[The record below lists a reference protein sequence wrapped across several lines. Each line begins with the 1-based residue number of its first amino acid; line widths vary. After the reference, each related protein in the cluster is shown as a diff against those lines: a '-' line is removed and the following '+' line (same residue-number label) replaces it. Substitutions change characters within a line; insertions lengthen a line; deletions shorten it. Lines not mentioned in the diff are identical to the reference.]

1 MKNVYLTQFST
12 VTLGTY
18 YFFPYSAG
26 LLWAYAQLNDTIKE
40 TYTLKR
46 FFYRKDAI
54 NTIVESLDNP
64 AVFGLSAY
72 VWNINY
78 NLALAKAVKIAYP
91 NCLILMGGPGVPDK
105 DTMYLKKYS
114 FIDICVHKEGEL
126 AFTEL
131 LLGTDPYTIP
141 GLSFLDKEGNTHY
154 STANSRI
161 KKVDDIPS
169 PYLLGLFDDIVTEAK
184 ELGLMVNGITET
196 NRGCPFKCTFCDWGG
211 VVFSKVFNFDI
222 QRIFDEITWMAK
234 NKIEMFSLADA
245 NFGIFVTRDTQIIEH
260 AVATKKQ
267 FGFPKLF
274 DTAWTK
280 NTKPE
285 TLEMAKMLLD
295 SGMLR
300 KFVMSLQTLDD
311 NVLKNIKR
319 TNLDGSKFK
328 SLIEDRSVS
337 CATELIVGLPGETVD
352 TFKSGIGQ
360 LIDQDIKVISNPLT
374 VFPNSEMSKPEYID
388 KWEIEVVSI
397 PSDWSIDYGIEEYE
411 DLVVATSSFTPTDWE
426 HMLLW
431 NWSTVFLE
439 TYYWTDIINKKQ
451 PLDTVTWYNWC
462 LDWLT
467 NNCNPLQK
475 QLSIWKNHLSKKL
488 SYELWGGGVGTIEIN
503 LNEAILKDT
512 TWSQILRKCTDE
524 YCDHYNIARLDDEIF
539 EQQNNNHVIMPG
551 YKSLGHQ
558 LVANRWNFLSRR

>member
-388 KWEIEVVSI
+388 KWKIEVVSI

-462 LDWLT
+462 LDWFT

>member
-462 LDWLT
+462 LDWFT

>member
-26 LLWAYAQLNDTIKE
+26 LLWAYAQLNNTIKE

-462 LDWLT
+462 LDWFT

>member
-18 YFFPYSAG
+18 YFFPYSTG
-26 LLWAYAQLNDTIKE
+26 LLWAYAQLNDTIKS

-46 FFYRKDAI
+46 FFYRKDHI

-78 NLALAKAVKIAYP
+78 NLELAKAVKTVYP
-91 NCLILMGGPGVPDK
+91 ECLVLMGGPGVPDK
-105 DTMYLKKYS
+105 DTTYLQKYP
-114 FIDICVHKEGEL
+114 FIDYCIHKEGEL

-141 GLSFLDKEGNTHY
+141 GLSFLDKEGSTHY

-161 KKVDDIPS
+161 KKIDDIPS
-169 PYLLGLFDDIVTEAK
+169 PYLIGLFDDIVTEAK
-184 ELGLMVNGITET
+184 ELGIVVNGITET
-196 NRGCPFKCTFCDWGG
+196 NRGCPYKCTFCDWGG
-211 VVFSKVFNFDI
+211 VVFSKVFNFDS
-222 QRIFDEITWMAK
+222 QRVYDEITWMAH
-234 NKIEMFSLADA
+234 NEIELISLADA
-245 NFGIFVTRDTQIIEH
+245 NFGIFVDRDSKIIEH
-260 AVATKKQ
+260 AVATKQQ

-274 DTAWTK
+274 DTSWTK

-285 TLEMAKMLLD
+285 TLQMAKSLLD

-300 KFVMSLQTLDD
+300 KFVMSLQTLDEGT
-311 NVLKNIKR
+311 LKNIKR

-337 CATELIVGLPGETVD
+337 CASELIVGLPGETVES
-352 TFKSGIGQ
+352 FKSGIGQ

-374 VFPNSEMSKPEYID
+374 VFPNSEMSKPEYIKQWKID
-388 KWEIEVVSI
+388 IESF
-397 PSDWSIDYGIEEYE
+397 PSDWSSEYGVEEYE
-411 DLVVATSSFTPTDWE
+411 DLVVATSSFTRSDWE

-431 NWSTVFLE
+431 NWSTIFLE
-439 TYYWTDIINKKQ
+439 TYYWTDIINREQ

-462 LDWLT
+462 LDWFT
-467 NNCNPLQK
+467 DNHNPLQE
-475 QLSIWKNHLSKKL
+475 QLIYWQDHLTTKR
-488 SYELWGGGVGTIEIN
+488 SYELWGGGVGTVDID
-503 LNEAILKDT
+503 LNTAILEDV
-512 TWSQILRKCTDE
+512 TWSTTLRICTNE
-524 YCDHYNIARLDDEIF
+524 YCDYHYIPRLDDSVF
-539 EQQNNNHVIMPG
+539 VRQQNNHVTMPG
-551 YKSLGHQ
+551 YKSLAHQ
-558 LVANRWNFLSRR
+558 LVANRWNFLSRQ

>member
-26 LLWAYAQLNDTIKE
+26 LLWAYAQLNDTIKS
-40 TYTLKR
+40 TYTLKC
-46 FFYRKDAI
+46 FFYRKDDI
-54 NTIVESLDNP
+54 NNIVKSLDNP

-78 NLALAKAVKIAYP
+78 NLELAKAVKIAYP

-105 DTMYLKKYS
+105 DAMYLKKHP

-126 AFTEL
+126 AFTEI
-131 LLGTDPYTIP
+131 LLGIDHYTIP
-141 GLSFLDKEGNTHY
+141 GLSFLDEQGNTY
-154 STANSRI
+154 YTTSNSRI

-169 PYLLGLFDDIVTEAK
+169 PYLLGLFDDIVIEAK
-184 ELGLMVNGITET
+184 ELGLVVNGITET

-222 QRIFDEITWMAK
+222 QRIFDEITWMAR

-245 NFGIFVTRDTQIIEH
+245 NFGIFVARDTQIVQH

-374 VFPNSEMSKPEYID
+374 VFPNSEMSKPEYI
-388 KWEIEVVSI
+388 KEWEIEVVSI
-397 PSDWSIDYGIEEYE
+397 PSDWSIDYGVKEYE
-411 DLVVATSSFTPTDWE
+411 DLVVATSSFTSTDWE

-439 TYYWTDIINKKQ
+439 TYYWTDVINKKQ
-451 PLDTVTWYNWC
+451 PLSTVTWYDWC
-462 LDWLT
+462 LDWFT
-467 NNCNPLQK
+467 DNPNPLQE

-512 TWSQILRKCTDE
+512 TWSHILRKCTDE
-524 YCDHYNIARLDDEIF
+524 YCDHYNISRLDDTIF
-539 EQQNNNHVIMPG
+539 EQQKNNHVIMPG

-558 LVANRWNFLSRR
+558 LVANRWNFLSRK